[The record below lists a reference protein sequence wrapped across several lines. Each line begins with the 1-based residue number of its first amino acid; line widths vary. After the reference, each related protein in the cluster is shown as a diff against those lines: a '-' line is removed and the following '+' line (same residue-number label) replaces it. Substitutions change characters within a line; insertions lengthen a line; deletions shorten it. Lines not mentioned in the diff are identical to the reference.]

1 MVIGEWPLFK
11 QERTFVAMAGV
22 MMDASIPGNGKW
34 IPQAMTVNYLARTKT
49 DLRAIAAGD
58 GIDWDGVKRFS

>member
-1 MVIGEWPLFK
+1 
-11 QERTFVAMAGV
+11 
-22 MMDASIPGNGKW
+22 MDASIPGNGKW